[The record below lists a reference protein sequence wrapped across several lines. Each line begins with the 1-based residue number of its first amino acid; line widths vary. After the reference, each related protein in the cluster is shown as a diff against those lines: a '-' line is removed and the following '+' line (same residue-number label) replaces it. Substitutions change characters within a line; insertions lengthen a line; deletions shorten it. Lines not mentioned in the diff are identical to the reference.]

1 MNKEKVV
8 ENIRIKAS
16 FDVEHGSTSY
26 YYYIESLLDN
36 SILHVGNG
44 SANYPMNEDD
54 MDKDIRNLGREFV
67 ETSRYRKHILKQ
79 INSRK
84 IVGDENQDEA

>member
-16 FDVEHGSTSY
+16 FDVDHGSTYY
-26 YYYIESLLDN
+26 YYYIESLLDS

-44 SANYPMNEDD
+44 SANYEMNEDE
-54 MDKDIRNLGREFV
+54 MDKDIRNLGKEFI
-67 ETSRYRKHILKQ
+67 ETSRYRKHILGFIKL
-79 INSRK
+79 
-84 IVGDENQDEA
+84 DEILP

>member
-26 YYYIESLLDN
+26 YYYIESLLDS

-44 SANYPMNEDD
+44 NANYEMNEDE

-67 ETSRYRKHILKQ
+67 ETSRYKKHVMKHVNIG
-79 INSRK
+79 I
-84 IVGDENQDEA
+84 IVGDENQGEA